1 MSWFGTQPTDPRAA
15 LIQPSPLAG
24 SRLLLASAGLDRT
37 ALSPIRGARRQKRGL
52 GASRYPLL
60 DHARGKRRGEPPV
73 TPPAGRHPTPVAF
86 ATEAA
91 AGSSGDPRGR
101 PGVVVVAP
109 ASDLLAQLV
118 ATSLIYAH
126 VPTCQLDPSDL
137 AEVELEWH
145 GDVITINGK
154 PISGLL
160 WRTGPENPSLDSRIT
175 ATWLAAA
182 SFPSMRAVNAYD
194 PTAWRRGAGWSV
206 WEDRLGECGVPIQP
220 PSERH
225 SSSSGT
231 RSLVACGAVVAGPET
246 LCVSAVTEALES
258 SGVRLASVTSLPD
271 GRVSEVNAQPH
282 VDDSILLKSCP
293 ILFLVSRDIICV

>member
-1 MSWFGTQPTDPRAA
+1 MSWFGRRTPQLATAPGGSG
-15 LIQPSPLAG
+15 LIVPGIGRQTG
-24 SRLLLASAGLDRT
+24 RINQ
-37 ALSPIRGARRQKRGL
+37 IRGARYGMRGL
-52 GASRYPLL
+52 GASRYPQL
-60 DHARGKRRGEPPV
+60 DHARGKRRGEPPA
-73 TPPAGRHPTPVAF
+73 TPPAGRHTPSVAF
-86 ATEAA
+86 ATETA
-91 AGSSGDPRGR
+91 AGSSMDPRGR

-126 VPTCQLDPSDL
+126 VPTCQLDPADL
-137 AEVELEWH
+137 DEVELEWH

-154 PISGLL
+154 PITGLL
-160 WRTGPENPSLDSRIT
+160 WRTGPEDPSLDSRTT

-206 WEDRLGECGVPIQP
+206 WEDRLGECGVPVQP

-225 SSSSGT
+225 SASSGT

-246 LCVSAVTEALES
+246 PCVAAVTDALES

-271 GRVSEVNAQPH
+271 GRVTEVNAQPH
-282 VDDSILLKSCP
+282 VDDSIEARRAAVRIADYLAA
-293 ILFLVSRDIICV
+293 